1 MRNFN
6 LLMNNQKK
14 SLFKSTFLLSGITL
28 ISRILGFIRDM
39 LFAKYFGATATM
51 EAFLVA
57 FRIPNFMR
65 RLFVEGS
72 LTQVLVPSL
81 SKQSSHKRLNYLF
94 CNLLNITALIS
105 FLISLTGIVF
115 ASIWVMV
122 FAPGFY
128 YDQAQFTLA
137 KELLQIM
144 FPYVFFIS
152 ISALFSALLNRYEH
166 FNIPAFMPCI
176 LNICMI
182 SFILSASHFKAP
194 IYAVA
199 WSVFIAGLLQSLIL
213 LIYVR
218 RLGIKFTLTLR
229 KPSYHIKRILKY
241 LLPGILGASVVQISL
256 LLDTIFASFLAVG
269 SLSWLYYPDR
279 LNQFPLGIFGIAIA
293 TAILPKLSNIKTSAH
308 DFSQIVNWGV
318 KLSLIITIP
327 AACAMSVLSA
337 PILTTLFQYGQFSA
351 FDVIQSQRALVSF
364 AIGLIAFVLI
374 KVFISALYAKGHTKA
389 ALKIGVICIICNILS
404 NILLILILKT
414 HHLGYL
420 ALAIS
425 TTITASINALLLY
438 FALKRITQLHFDLTT
453 LSLII
458 KVVIA
463 SSLMFFLL
471 YYLKHDMSY
480 WLALNFKTRVLH
492 LFIIIGIGIF
502 SYFSCLFLVGVR
514 LKHIKLSV

>member
-1 MRNFN
+1 
-6 LLMNNQKK
+6 MNKQKKQKK
-14 SLFKSTFLLSGITL
+14 SLFKSTFLLSNITL

-57 FRIPNFMR
+57 FRVPNFMR

-94 CNLLNITALIS
+94 STLLNIIALTS
-105 FLISLTGIVF
+105 LLVSLIGIIF

-128 YDQAQFTLA
+128 HDQTQFVLA

-166 FNIPAFMPCI
+166 FNIPALMPCI
-176 LNICMI
+176 LNVCMI
-182 SFILSASHFKAP
+182 GFILSASHFKAP

-199 WSVFIAGLLQSLIL
+199 WSVFIAGFIQSVIL
-213 LIYVR
+213 FIYVR
-218 RLGIKFTLTLR
+218 RLSVKLTLSLR
-229 KPSYHIKRILKY
+229 KPSYHLKRILKS

-279 LNQFPLGIFGIAIA
+279 LNQFPLGVFGIAIA

-308 DFSQIVNWGV
+308 DFSQIVNWGM

-327 AACAMSVLSA
+327 AAFAMSVLSA
-337 PILTTLFQYGQFSA
+337 PILITLFQYGKFSA
-351 FDVIQSQRALVSF
+351 FDVIQSQRALICF

-374 KVFISALYAKGHTKA
+374 KVFISALYAKGHTKE

-420 ALAIS
+420 ALSIS
-425 TTITASINALLLY
+425 TTVTAAINALLLY
-438 FALKRITQLHFDLTT
+438 IALKRITHVHLDLATFT
-453 LSLII
+453 LIVRAII
-458 KVVIA
+458 AA
-463 SSLMFFLL
+463 SIMFLVL
-471 YYLKHDMSY
+471 YYLKQDIGY
-480 WLALNFKTRVLH
+480 WLALSFKTRVLH
-492 LFIIIGIGIF
+492 LSMIIGVGIF
-502 SYFSCLFLVGVR
+502 SYFACLFLVGVR

>member
-1 MRNFN
+1 
-6 LLMNNQKK
+6 
-14 SLFKSTFLLSGITL
+14 
-28 ISRILGFIRDM
+28 M

-57 FRIPNFMR
+57 FRVPNFMR

-94 CNLLNITALIS
+94 STLLNIIALAS
-105 FLISLTGIVF
+105 FLISLTGIIF
-115 ASIWVMV
+115 ASIWVMI

-128 YDQAQFTLA
+128 HDQTQFVLA

-144 FPYVFFIS
+144 SLYVFFIS

-166 FNIPAFMPCI
+166 FNIPALMPCI

-199 WSVFIAGLLQSLIL
+199 WSVFIAGFIQSIIL
-213 LIYVR
+213 FICVR
-218 RLGIKFTLTLR
+218 RLSVKLTLSLR
-229 KPSYHIKRILKY
+229 KPSYHLKRILKS

-256 LLDTIFASFLAVG
+256 LLDTVFASFLAVG

-293 TAILPKLSNIKTSAH
+293 TTILPKLSNIKTSAH
-308 DFSQIVNWGV
+308 DFSQIVNWGM

-327 AACAMSVLSA
+327 AAFAMSVLSA
-337 PILTTLFQYGQFSA
+337 PILITLFQYGKFSA
-351 FDVIQSQRALVSF
+351 FDVIQSQRALISF

-404 NILLILILKT
+404 NIILILILKT

-425 TTITASINALLLY
+425 TTITAAINALLLY
-438 FALKRITQLHFDLTT
+438 LTLKRITHVHLDLATFT
-453 LSLII
+453 LII
-458 KVVIA
+458 KAIIA
-463 SSLMFFLL
+463 ASIMFIVL
-471 YYLKHDMSY
+471 YYLKQDIGY
-480 WLALNFKTRVLH
+480 WLALSFKSRVLH
-492 LFIIIGIGIF
+492 LSMIIGIGIF
-502 SYFSCLFLVGVR
+502 SYFACLFLVGAR